1 MASFFDRVFVL
12 AIPPEMDVMSELGKA
27 GPPSTTFVRL
37 YPLLA
42 CRLNGK
48 TSVQEIIASLEGQ
61 ASADEAHDLLEHL
74 IHRGWLEEIFH
85 PASEPG
91 VGAYRTA
98 VPLRRDDSTATMPSP
113 LSGAPLSAATPT
125 AMSTGREA
133 ADISF
138 RFEPDRILR
147 PARAP
152 SSEPSLG
159 AGVPSPAIA
168 GALPADIPS
177 HLGPYR
183 ILRRIGAGGMG
194 VVYEA
199 LDEERS
205 LRVALKTLP
214 RLDPARLVDF
224 KAEFRI
230 ATTIAHTNLAN
241 PYELMFADGTWFFT
255 MPVIHGVDF
264 IKCVHAGDWQPPS
277 GSGLGA
283 DVEARLRSALQQL
296 TEGVMALHGFGL
308 LHLDLKPGNV
318 LVEPGGRVV
327 ILDFGLSRRFKLGAG
342 SASKRAPLQGTPAY
356 IAPEQVLGQPP
367 SRATDWYSIGVMLF
381 EALTGALPFRG
392 SSISEILRARVVGPA
407 PRAAS
412 LSPGIPRDL
421 DELCALLLQGDPE
434 LRPQGEDVLRRV
446 GTSPGVTSV
455 SSARSPTAI
464 IGRRSQ
470 LDALVKSFW
479 AARAGAP
486 LFVHVKGLS
495 GIGKSMLAEH
505 FLETMKLR
513 HDALIL
519 SGRCYEWE
527 SLPYKGF
534 DAVVDELC
542 RHVQT
547 LPDSTQDSLLGADGH
562 DAALLFPG
570 LRSLH
575 ALDRL
580 PRASA
585 KSLDPPEQRR
595 QSFRAIKYILGR
607 LCRLAP
613 VVLFIDDLQWGDVD
627 SARLLVEILSPP
639 DPPPLLV
646 LGSYRQDE
654 AEHSPFLCEMKA
666 LRGLDDLGFEQ
677 TEVEIGPLAHEDAVQ
692 LATALL
698 GQNADPARAEE
709 ISREAAGSPFFIE
722 EFVRHALGAGAAAST
737 AGPVTLD
744 QVVKARLSRLPEEA
758 RRVLQIVAVAGRL
771 PEQDLA
777 IEAAHVRQ
785 DPHEVLS
792 LLRGTS
798 LIRTRGPRRT
808 DAVEIYHDRIRERV
822 VALLEPGEICS
833 LHRDIAS
840 TLEGREGIEPD
851 VLAYHFHGAR
861 ELARA
866 ASYAILA
873 AERAHA
879 SLAFDRA
886 ASLYRSALAWG
897 GAAGSPQ
904 APMVPL
910 AHALFNAGRCAEAA
924 SVYLDAS
931 ETASGQARRELRG
944 LAAKAYL
951 AGSHV
956 AEGIAIVKPLLKE
969 LGITYPSSPARS
981 LLSMLGQLARLE
993 VRGVEF
999 VSRPESALPPES
1011 LFPIDLC
1018 WSLGTGLGAVQV
1030 IVGFDFHLRSL
1041 LGALR
1046 VGEPRRVGRALA
1058 FLGASFAIMGGRMA
1072 ARGEAH
1078 LDRAEALGRRFD
1090 DIYLQGIA
1098 LLFRALAELSGN
1110 GRCKLVTEQVER
1122 ALQILGEQCTGVSWE
1137 RDMATS
1143 IALKALEPKGEIL
1156 DLGRR
1161 AASWMRDAAER
1172 GGLYAQ
1178 MVASYPVALYNLASG
1193 DVGGAR
1199 RQIRS
1204 NLDEWSR
1211 NGYTVQHYYAVRLEA
1226 FCDLYEGRVKDARAR
1241 LEGAWQDIRRAHL
1254 LQISMAR
1261 VEILSQRATIELT
1274 LAVGRRW
1281 GRSRLLR
1288 SCRDIARTLA
1298 RERRVDG
1305 PPHADLIRAGIAAIE
1320 RDRGLALTLLDRSS
1334 EGFDRAG
1341 MDLSAWCARRRKGE
1355 IEGDA
1360 TLVRQANAWMVERGI
1375 RDPERWTRLYTPEIA
1390 AAL

>member
-1 MASFFDRVFVL
+1 MVAGTE
-12 AIPPEMDVMSELGKA
+12 PP
-27 GPPSTTFVRL
+27 
-37 YPLLA
+37 
-42 CRLNGK
+42 
-48 TSVQEIIASLEGQ
+48 
-61 ASADEAHDLLEHL
+61 
-74 IHRGWLEEIFH
+74 
-85 PASEPG
+85 
-91 VGAYRTA
+91 
-98 VPLRRDDSTATMPSP
+98 
-113 LSGAPLSAATPT
+113 
-125 AMSTGREA
+125 
-133 ADISF
+133 DISP
-138 RFEPDRILR
+138 RLEPDPVLDPI
-147 PARAP
+147 RAP
-152 SSEPSLG
+152 SREASRG
-159 AGVPSPAIA
+159 AGVPSRTTAEAQPD
-168 GALPADIPS
+168 DIPS
-177 HLGPYR
+177 RLGPYR

-230 ATTIAHTNLAN
+230 ATVIAHTNLAS

-255 MPVIHGVDF
+255 MPVIDGVDF
-264 IKCVHAGDWQPPS
+264 ITHVYAGEWPPPS
-277 GSGLGA
+277 GSGLSA
-283 DVEARLRSALQQL
+283 DVEARLRTALQQL
-296 TEGVMALHGFGL
+296 AEGVVALHGFGL
-308 LHLDLKPGNV
+308 LHLDLKPSNV
-318 LVEPGGRVV
+318 LVERGGRVV
-327 ILDFGLSRRFKLGAG
+327 ILDFGLSRRFKLEAR
-342 SASKRAPLQGTPAY
+342 STSRRAPLQGTPAY
-356 IAPEQVLGQPP
+356 LAPEQVLGQPP

-407 PRAAS
+407 PRATS
-412 LSPGIPRDL
+412 LSPAIPRDL
-421 DELCALLLQGDPE
+421 DDLCALLLQGDPE
-434 LRPQGEDVLRRV
+434 LRPHGEDVLRRM
-446 GTSPGVTSV
+446 GTSPVVTSV
-455 SSARSPTAI
+455 ASVRPPSAM
-464 IGRRSQ
+464 IGRQSQ
-470 LDALVKSFW
+470 LDALVKSYW
-479 AARAGAP
+479 AARAGAT
-486 LFVHVKGLS
+486 LFVHLTGLS

-505 FLETMKLR
+505 FLETIKLR
-513 HDALIL
+513 HGAVIL

-534 DAVVDELC
+534 DAVVDEIC
-542 RHVQT
+542 RHVQA
-547 LPDSTQDSLLGADGH
+547 LPDATQDSLLGADGH
-562 DAALLFPG
+562 EAALLFPG
-570 LRSLH
+570 LRGLR
-575 ALDRL
+575 ALDRI

-585 KSLDPPEQRR
+585 QCLDPPEQRR
-595 QSFRAIKYILGR
+595 QSFRAIKHILGR
-607 LCRLAP
+607 MCRLAP
-613 VVLFIDDLQWGDVD
+613 VVLFIDDLQWGDID

-654 AEHSPFLCEMKA
+654 AEHSPFLREMKA
-666 LRGLDDLGFEQ
+666 LRGLDGLGFEQ
-677 TEVEIGPLAHEDAVQ
+677 TEVEIGPLTHEDAVQ

-698 GQNADPARAEE
+698 GQNADAARAEE

-722 EFVRHALGAGAAAST
+722 EFVRHALGAGTAASR
-737 AGPVTLD
+737 AGPVTLAE
-744 QVVKARLSRLPEEA
+744 VVRARLGRLPDEA

-785 DPHEVLS
+785 DPHEILS
-792 LLRGTS
+792 LLRGAS

-808 DAVEIYHDRIRERV
+808 DAVEVYHDRIRERV
-822 VALLEPGEICS
+822 VALLEPGEICG
-833 LHRDIAS
+833 LHREIAR
-840 TLEGREGIEPD
+840 TLEAREGIEPD

-861 ELARA
+861 ELPRA
-866 ASYAILA
+866 ASYAIQA
-873 AERAHA
+873 AERASA

-897 GAAGSPQ
+897 GAAGDPQ
-904 APMVPL
+904 APKVPL

-956 AEGIAIVKPLLKE
+956 AEGITIVKPLLKE

-981 LLSMLGQLARLE
+981 LVSMVSQLARLE
-993 VRGVEF
+993 LRGVDF
-999 VSRPESALPPES
+999 VPRLASAVPPEA

-1030 IVGFDFHLRSL
+1030 IVGFDFYLRSL

-1058 FLGASFAIMGGRMA
+1058 FLGASFATIGGRMA

-1090 DIYLQGIA
+1090 DVYLQGVA
-1098 LLFRALAELSGN
+1098 LLFRALAELSGQ

-1122 ALQILGEQCTGVSWE
+1122 ALRILGEQCTGVSWE
-1137 RDMATS
+1137 RDMGTS
-1143 IALKALEPKGEIL
+1143 IALKAMEPKGEIL
-1156 DLGRR
+1156 ELGRR
-1161 AASWMRDAAER
+1161 AASWMRDAVER

-1199 RQIRS
+1199 RQIRY

-1211 NGYTVQHYYAVRLEA
+1211 NGYTVQHYYAVRLET

-1241 LEGAWQDIRRAHL
+1241 LEGAWRDIRRAHL
-1254 LQISMAR
+1254 LQISLAR
-1261 VEILSQRATIELT
+1261 VEILSQRATIELA
-1274 LAVGRRW
+1274 LAAGRRW

-1320 RDRGLALTLLDRSS
+1320 RDRERALILLDRSS

-1360 TLVRQANAWMVERGI
+1360 ALVREADAWMVERGI
-1375 RDPERWTRLYTPEIA
+1375 RHPERWTRLYTPEIA